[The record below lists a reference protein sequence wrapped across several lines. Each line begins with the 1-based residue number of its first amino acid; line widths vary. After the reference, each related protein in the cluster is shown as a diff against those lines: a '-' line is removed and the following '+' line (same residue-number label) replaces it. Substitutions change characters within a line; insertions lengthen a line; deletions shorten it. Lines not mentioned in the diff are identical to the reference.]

1 MNEKFKNMLDQISYH
16 RMTWMEIIDDIYDIL
31 TEHNILYGK
40 SNMELEDV
48 YVTVDGAN
56 SELPFYLMDTN
67 LDTAVP
73 IRINLAAIQN
83 HRISAKLIPLL
94 AFCDAI
100 NDLINVTGKDISNNP
115 AIVVDDNGDLEDHQ
129 YIESV
134 NFIDTEKNL
143 YIVLVLNHAMSST
156 ALLDELDEIL
166 DDDDDDD

>member
-1 MNEKFKNMLDQISYH
+1 M
-16 RMTWMEIIDDIYDIL
+16 
-31 TEHNILYGK
+31 
-40 SNMELEDV
+40 
-48 YVTVDGAN
+48 TVDGAN

-73 IRINLAAIQN
+73 IRINPAAIQN

-100 NDLINVTGKDISNNP
+100 NDLINVTDKDISNNP

-156 ALLDELDEIL
+156 SLLDELDEIL
-166 DDDDDDD
+166 DDDD